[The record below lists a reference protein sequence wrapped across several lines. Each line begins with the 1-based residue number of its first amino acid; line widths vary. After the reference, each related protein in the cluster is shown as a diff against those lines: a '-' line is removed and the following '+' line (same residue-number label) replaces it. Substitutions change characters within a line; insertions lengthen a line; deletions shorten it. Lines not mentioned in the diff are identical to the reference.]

1 MLVSCGMA
9 ITRTPISSGSPW
21 ESIVGYSRA
30 YRAGNLVFVSGTTGS
45 DESGKAVG
53 DLAAQVRFAIEKV
66 QRALDQ
72 AGASLQDVV
81 RTRMFVTDISQ
92 WEVIGRIHEEFF
104 GQTRPA
110 TSMVEVRRLI
120 ADDLLFEI
128 EVVAVLE

>member
-1 MLVSCGMA
+1 MA

-21 ESIVGYSRA
+21 EPIVGYSRA
-30 YRAGNLVFVSGTTGS
+30 FKVGNLVFVSGTTGT

-53 DLAAQVRFAIEKV
+53 DLAAQVRYAIEKV

-72 AGASLQDVV
+72 AGGTLQEVV

-104 GQTRPA
+104 GMVRPA
-110 TSMVEVRRLI
+110 TSMVEVTRLI
-120 ADDLLFEI
+120 GDDLEFEI
-128 EVVAVLE
+128 EAVAVLNQD